1 MKFQYEA
8 ERIYAQD
15 EAGRLIAEVTFP
27 VKDGVANITH
37 TFVDDSLRGQG
48 VASMLLEAAVQSIR
62 EQKLKAKL
70 TCSYAIKWFE
80 GHTEHYDLLYWSC
93 DTNRR

>member
-8 ERIYAQD
+8 ERIYAED
-15 EAGRLIAEVTFP
+15 EAGRLLAEVTFP
-27 VKDGVANITH
+27 VKDGVANISH
-37 TFVDDSLRGQG
+37 TFVDDSLRGKG
-48 VASMLLEAAVQSIR
+48 VSDEMMAAAVQYIR

-70 TCSYAIKWFE
+70 SCSYAIKWFE

>member
-1 MKFQYEA
+1 MKFQHEA

-48 VASMLLEAAVQSIR
+48 VASKLLEAAVQSIR

-80 GHTEHYDLLYWSC
+80 DHTEHYDLLYWSC

>member
-8 ERIYAQD
+8 ERIYAED
-15 EAGRLIAEVTFP
+15 EAGRLLAEVTLP

-48 VASMLLEAAVQSIR
+48 VAALLMEAAVNNIR
-62 EQKLKAKL
+62 ERNLKAKL

-80 GHTEHYDLLYWSC
+80 SHTEHYDLLYWSC
-93 DTNRR
+93 DANRR